1 MVNRCAASAW
11 LLAPTRQT
19 PHPPQIRLLP
29 CCILSSPAPPLSA
42 QSQLRRV
49 RVSVEVVVG
58 GPDPMAESSARSSRG
73 SACSGLGGAG
83 YEGQGSPIPY
93 RTAPL
98 VYAGEVHCD
107 CKVKTKAC
115 RWISWSDDNPC
126 HRYYRCP
133 RSKVSFCSWSP
144 QLLRPSAMLH
154 WNPA

>member
-1 MVNRCAASAW
+1 V
-11 LLAPTRQT
+11 L
-19 PHPPQIRLLP
+19 HPPGCWPPPVRP
-29 CCILSSPAPPLSA
+29 HSPSNTPPPLLHPVFARASTLIPSPA

-49 RVSVEVVVG
+49 RVSVEVVGG

-73 SACSGLGGAG
+73 SACSGLGSVG

-98 VYAGEVHCD
+98 AYAGEVHCD

-115 RWISWSDDNPC
+115 RWISWSDDNPGR
-126 HRYYRCP
+126 RYYRCP

-154 WNPA
+154 WNLA